1 MRPDAASLRVPAY
14 RYPPWTTLAIALGVL
29 AGRPRSLA
37 RDSRRLAS
45 GISSLRVE
53 GNPQALFADG
63 SRAAS
68 ARGLLFTFNHY
79 SRPGFKVWW
88 IPIAMASVLP
98 CEMHWV
104 MATAW
109 TYPDW
114 LRSHTL
120 TPLSTWL
127 FRRLARVYGFTPMP
141 PMPPRPWEVAARANA
156 VREVLRWTRAQVRP
170 VIGLAPEGMDPPP
183 GKMLMPPAG
192 VGRFIDKLAR
202 LGLAI
207 VPVGAYEEGG
217 ALCLNFGASY
227 DLDAGAREERHARDR
242 DVARTVM
249 QHIAE
254 CLPPR
259 LRSLGGPSA

>member
-1 MRPDAASLRVPAY
+1 MTPVAALFRLPAY
-14 RYPPWTTLAIALGVL
+14 RYPPWATLDIALGVL

-37 RDSRRLAS
+37 RDAHRLAS

-53 GNPQALFADG
+53 GNPQALFTDG
-63 SRAAS
+63 GRAAS

-79 SRPGFKVWW
+79 SRPGFQVWW
-88 IPIAMASVLP
+88 IPIALASVVP

-127 FRRLARVYGFTPMP
+127 FHRLARAYGFTPMP
-141 PMPPRPWEVAARANA
+141 PMPPRPWELAARANA
-156 VREVLRWTRAQVRP
+156 VREVLRWARAQARP

-183 GKMLMPPAG
+183 GKMMMPPAG

-217 ALCLNFGASY
+217 ALCLNFGRPY
-227 DLDAGAREERHARDR
+227 LLGARAEEDR
-242 DVARTVM
+242 DMRDGQVGHIVM

-254 CLPPR
+254 RLPSH
-259 LRSLGGPSA
+259 LRSFAETRT